1 MKIVFLQNTIRLRQM
16 FTADALEKLRG
27 LGEVVTRDSEE
38 DATPDEVKRLLVNAD
53 IAVTSWGCPLL
64 NRELTA
70 GSPKLGFVAH
80 AGGSV
85 KAVFDPE
92 LYGLGMRTAGNA
104 RVLGRGVAETALGL
118 TIASLKNLWQV
129 SRDIA
134 NGGWNEHFGQIRE
147 LFDLKIGVIGA
158 GFAGRHYIKLMQNF
172 DVEVLLYDPYVDAT
186 KAAEMG
192 AVKMELEPLLK
203 QADVVSIHAPSIPE
217 TNHMFRAETLALM
230 KDNAILINTARGSLL
245 NEKDLYEHMSKGKLQ
260 YACIDVTDP
269 EPPEADNPL
278 RGLPNVIFSPHL
290 AGLTNNGL
298 GRIGKGVVEQI
309 MAYVAGAPVDGEV
322 TEDMLKHMA

>member
-1 MKIVFLQNTIRLRQM
+1 MCI
-16 FTADALEKLRG
+16 
-27 LGEVVTRDSEE
+27 RDS
-38 DATPDEVKRLLVNAD
+38 
-53 IAVTSWGCPLL
+53 
-64 NRELTA
+64 
-70 GSPKLGFVAH
+70 
-80 AGGSV
+80 
-85 KAVFDPE
+85 
-92 LYGLGMRTAGNA
+92 
-104 RVLGRGVAETALGL
+104 
-118 TIASLKNLWQV
+118 
-129 SRDIA
+129 
-134 NGGWNEHFGQIRE
+134 
-147 LFDLKIGVIGA
+147 
-158 GFAGRHYIKLMQNF
+158 IKLMQNF

-309 MAYVAGAPVDGEV
+309 MAYAAGAPVDGEV